1 MDGILEH
8 ATNIIQAAKQ
18 PKNKTRE
25 KKQQKC
31 WCHYLFTRG
40 LWGLGRGG
48 EGSLVMAN
56 ARSAWSFSLD
66 SFSCPGTKRFVTVGT
81 RLYAAHL
88 SRHGDAN
95 TNHLSFSLFFSLEQ
109 SQVQS
114 LCRLVFLH
122 GCCKFSKTSY
132 SAMPQA
138 FSQITSNISPLK
150 KWYSAKQFVQ
160 SSHIRSYRASP
171 IRLLFFFPVFLAR
184 STVVL
189 NWFRTSILTILLDAT
204 GYNL

>member
-150 KWYSAKQFVQ
+150 SDILPSNLYRVLIYCTFISGLSHSALV
-160 SSHIRSYRASP
+160 
-171 IRLLFFFPVFLAR
+171 LLPR
-184 STVVL
+184 ISRPL
-189 NWFRTSILTILLDAT
+189 NCCP
-204 GYNL
+204 

>member
-1 MDGILEH
+1 MS
-8 ATNIIQAAKQ
+8 
-18 PKNKTRE
+18 
-25 KKQQKC
+25 
-31 WCHYLFTRG
+31 LFIHE
-40 LWGLGRGG
+40 GLGVWEEEEKDRLWWQTPAARDHFPLTLFLVPGQN
-48 EGSLVMAN
+48 GSS
-56 ARSAWSFSLD
+56 RSVRDCTLHICLDTETQTPITSPSL
-66 SFSCPGTKRFVTVGT
+66 S
-81 RLYAAHL
+81 
-88 SRHGDAN
+88 
-95 TNHLSFSLFFSLEQ
+95 FSLEQ

-171 IRLLFFFPVFLAR
+171 IRLLFFFPVFLAH